1 MNSEHHNKADNIIS
15 QKTHKIGTEWQ
26 ELIAC
31 SLCLNTIRKS
41 DSHNAQP
48 INDERCCD
56 DCNYSKVISER
67 IKLMRNV

>member
-1 MNSEHHNKADNIIS
+1 MTKDTIS
-15 QKTHKIGTEWQ
+15 QKRHQIGTEWE

-41 DSHNAQP
+41 ESHNAEP
-48 INDERCCD
+48 LNDGRCCD

-67 IKLMRNV
+67 IKFMRNAK